1 MRITKCRWVTNTYSY
16 LIPQQQQIAVA
27 IMSPLLL
34 TSVELSLIVKDDIGW
49 WYEIDILNYL
59 KEVVSS
65 FGFLKVFIRNK
76 CLVLP
81 NTFCVFIGSLL
92 GASWAHLLWSKD
104 ASRYTTINQPDYYFF
119 GQAGVWTQGFAL
131 AKQRSIASDT
141 SPFCSGY
148 LEMGVSRPICPG
160 CLTPWSSWSQP
171 PK

>member
-131 AKQRSIASDT
+131 AKQTLYHLSHII

-148 LEMGVSRPICPG
+148 LGESWECFHG
-160 CLTPWSSWSQP
+160 LEPW
-171 PK
+171 